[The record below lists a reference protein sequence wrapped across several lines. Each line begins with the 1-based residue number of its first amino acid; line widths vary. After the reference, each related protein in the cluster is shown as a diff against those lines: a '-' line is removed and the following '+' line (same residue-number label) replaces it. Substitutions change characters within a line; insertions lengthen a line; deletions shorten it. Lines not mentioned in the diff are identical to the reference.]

1 MKAIVYTSQTGHTQ
15 RYAQMLAERTGVP
28 AYSLKEAG
36 KSLRRGEEIF
46 YMGWLMAGT
55 VKGLQ
60 SAMDRYTIRGAAIV
74 GVSPQGN
81 GDLWT
86 EARINGGYSDS
97 GGRLFYLQGGFDI
110 NRLKGP
116 MKLIMKAKCKE
127 IAGRLSV
134 RAELNPAE
142 QATLDMTKRAVSC
155 VSRENLA
162 EVIAWYK

>member
-97 GGRLFYLQGGFDI
+97 GRQTGR
-110 NRLKGP
+110 RLKRSATNRMVCGVC
-116 MKLIMKAKCKE
+116 AG
-127 IAGRLSV
+127 IAEYFNWDPTIIRIIWVAASIFLGAGFLG
-134 RAELNPAE
+134 
-142 QATLDMTKRAVSC
+142 
-155 VSRENLA
+155 
-162 EVIAWYK
+162 VIAYFIVAVIMPER